1 VKDPLEEGTETITRR
16 GAAGA
21 ALILVLGLVVLGIV
35 RPSTVDTLLIILG
48 IAALIMVHEAGHF
61 LAAKRAGMKVTEFF
75 LGFGPRIWSFR
86 RGETEYG
93 AKVLP
98 LGGYV
103 RIIGM
108 NNIEEVDPAD
118 EPRTYRQ
125 GSFGHRLTVVLA
137 GVTVNIMVAAL
148 LFFVVFA
155 ARGVPDGPSTT
166 IDEVIAGTPAARGGL
181 EPGDRIVEI
190 SRHPV
195 DEWQDVPDA
204 LENRAGRVTTFVV
217 ERDGHVEQ
225 LEIKPEKRSS
235 TDSSGFVGIS
245 PDDAYRSLGLVGAA
259 RESVA
264 TMGRGTVGLADGLA
278 DLFSPSGLSRY
289 SENFTDEPSGSGS
302 GSGSGGGRVVE
313 EDRPRGI
320 VGIVDIGGE
329 LVDGDIWKL
338 LFLLA
343 GLNLIVALF
352 NLIPLL
358 PFDGGHAAIA
368 CYEQVASKVRG
379 REVRVDYRRLVP
391 VTAVVLAV
399 FLTLGLSVMYLDL
412 RDIVTGS

>member
-1 VKDPLEEGTETITRR
+1 VKDPLEEASESVTRR

-21 ALILVLGLVVLGIV
+21 ALILLAGLLLLAVL
-35 RPSTVDTLLIILG
+35 RPATIDTLLIILG
-48 IAALIMVHEAGHF
+48 IAVLIMVHEAGHY

-93 AKVLP
+93 VKVLP

-103 RIIGM
+103 RIVGM

-125 GSFGHRLTVVLA
+125 GTFGNRLTVVLA
-137 GVTVNIMVAAL
+137 GVTVNIIVAAL
-148 LFFVVFA
+148 LFFIVFA
-155 ARGVPDGPSTT
+155 ARGMPDGPSTT
-166 IDEVIAGTPAARGGL
+166 IAEVVGGTPADQAGL
-181 EPGDRIVEI
+181 EEGDRLVAIDGQPI
-190 SRHPV
+190 

-204 LENRAGRVTTFVV
+204 LADQAGEVTAFVV
-217 ERDGHVEQ
+217 ERDGVRRRI
-225 LEIKPEKRSS
+225 EITPRERSAN
-235 TDSSGFVGIS
+235 DSSGFVGIS
-245 PDDAYRSLGLVGAA
+245 PEESFRSLGIVDAA
-259 RESVA
+259 RESVE

-302 GSGSGGGRVVE
+302 GSGSGSSRVAE
-313 EDRPRGI
+313 EERPRGI

-329 LVDGDIWKL
+329 LVDGDVWRL
-338 LFLLA
+338 LYLLA

-368 CYEQVASKVRG
+368 CYEQVVSKVAR
-379 REVRVDYRRLVP
+379 REVRVDYRRLMP
-391 VTAVVLAV
+391 VTALVLAL

-412 RDIVTGS
+412 RDIISGS

>member
-1 VKDPLEEGTETITRR
+1 MKDPLEEASESVTRR

-21 ALILVLGLVVLGIV
+21 ALILLLGLVVLGV
-35 RPSTVDTLLIILG
+35 LRPSTVDTLLIILG
-48 IAALIMVHEAGHF
+48 IAALIMVHEGGHYV
-61 LAAKRAGMKVTEFF
+61 AAKRAGMKVTEFF
-75 LGFGPRIWSFR
+75 LGFGPRVWSFR

-93 AKVLP
+93 VKVLP

-103 RIIGM
+103 RIVGM

-118 EPRTYRQ
+118 EARTYRQ
-125 GSFGHRLTVVLA
+125 GSFGQRLTVVLA
-137 GVTVNIMVAAL
+137 GVTVNIVVAAL

-155 ARGVPDGPSTT
+155 ARGISDGASTT
-166 IDEVIAGTPAARGGL
+166 IDEVEADTPAASAGL
-181 EPGDRIVEI
+181 EPGDRIVKI
-190 SRHPV
+190 NGHPI
-195 DEWQDVPDA
+195 DEWQDVPQA
-204 LENRAGRVTTFVV
+204 LTDRADKPTRFVV
-217 ERDGHVEQ
+217 ERDGAPLGLTITPRE
-225 LEIKPEKRSS
+225 RSAH
-235 TDSSGFVGIS
+235 DSSGFVGIS
-245 PDDAYRSLGLVGAA
+245 PEEQFRSLGLVGAA
-259 RESVA
+259 RESA
-264 TMGRGTVGLADGLA
+264 LTMGRGTTGLANGLA

-302 GSGSGGGRVVE
+302 GSGSGGGRLAE

-329 LVDGDIWKL
+329 LVDGDMWKL
-338 LFLLA
+338 LYLLA

-368 CYEQVASKVRG
+368 CYEQVVSKLRG

-391 VTAVVLAV
+391 VTAVVLAL

-412 RDIVTGS
+412 RDIINGS